1 MINRVVLVGRMTKD
15 AEIKT
20 YQGSNG
26 MSSVAKFTLAVN
38 RDKDNTDFIP
48 CTAFRKT
55 ADVLQ
60 QYTSKGSQI
69 AVEGSLRQNRWTTQS
84 GENRSSLDVNV
95 NRVELLGSKNVSKA
109 QNNSD
114 MNKHTSK
121 QETAKNND
129 LDMMYDEL
137 PF

>member
-1 MINRVVLVGRMTKD
+1 MINRVVLIGRMTKD

-48 CTAFRKT
+48 CTAFGKT

-84 GENRSSLDVNV
+84 GENRSTLDVNV
-95 NRVELLGSKNVSKA
+95 NRIELLGSKNDSKA

-114 MNKHTSK
+114 MNNHASK
-121 QETAKNND
+121 QETAKNNNLD
-129 LDMMYDEL
+129 LMYDEL